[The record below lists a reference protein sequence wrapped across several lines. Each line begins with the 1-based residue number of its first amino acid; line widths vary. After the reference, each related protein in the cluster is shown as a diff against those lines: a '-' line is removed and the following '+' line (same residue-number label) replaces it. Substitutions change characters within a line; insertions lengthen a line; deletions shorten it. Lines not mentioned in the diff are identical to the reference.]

1 MTGTRLRL
9 TLVLAGLAL
18 GGLVLLAWT
27 QEWIAVW
34 LMDGTRLVVAGQ
46 QAAPAL
52 SALALSTLALSAA
65 LTIAGRGLR
74 RVLGTIEALI
84 GAAVVTSALAVVAD
98 PVGAS
103 SSTITDATAVAGAH
117 SVAALVQSAVP
128 GLWPWAAVLAG
139 SLLVAAGVAVLVTA
153 SRWPGPSRKYEPEA
167 DRTAT
172 ASGAW
177 DALSEGDD
185 PTSR

>member
-1 MTGTRLRL
+1 MTASRLRL
-9 TLVLAGLAL
+9 TLVLGGLAL
-18 GGLVLLAWT
+18 GGFVLLAWT
-27 QEWIAVW
+27 QTWIAV
-34 LMDGTRLVVAGQ
+34 RLVDASSLLVAGQ

-52 SALALSTLALSAA
+52 SALALSALALSAA
-65 LTIAGRGLR
+65 LTISGRGVR
-74 RVLGTIEALI
+74 RVLGVVEALI

-103 SSTITDATAVAGAH
+103 SSTITDATAVAGAQ
-117 SVAALVQSAVP
+117 SVAALVQAADLGP
-128 GLWPWAAVLAG
+128 WPWAAALAG
-139 SLLVAAGVAVLVTA
+139 ALLVVAGVAVLATA
-153 SRWPGPSRKYEPEA
+153 SRWPGPSRKYEPEGERA
-167 DRTAT
+167 AT